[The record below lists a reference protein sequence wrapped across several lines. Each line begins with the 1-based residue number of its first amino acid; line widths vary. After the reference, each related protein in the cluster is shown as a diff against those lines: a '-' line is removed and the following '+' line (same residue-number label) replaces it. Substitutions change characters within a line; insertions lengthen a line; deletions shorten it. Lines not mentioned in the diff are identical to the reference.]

1 MLKVAKKPVAA
12 MIGSTFVATLG
23 LSSVAYAD
31 TNLFTANELEGGYQ
45 LAAADAEGKCGEGK
59 CGSETESKD
68 SEGKCGE
75 GKCGADT
82 ENKDSEGKC
91 GTDTEEKDSEGKCG
105 EGKCGS
111 A

>member
-12 MIGSTFVATLG
+12 LIGSTFVATLG

-31 TNLFTANELEGGYQ
+31 TNPFTLNELEGGYQ
-45 LAAADAEGKCGEGK
+45 LAAADAEGKCGEAK
-59 CGSETESKD
+59 CGADADSKD
-68 SEGKCGE
+68 SEGKCGA
-75 GKCGADT
+75 GA
-82 ENKDSEGKC
+82 
-91 GTDTEEKDSEGKCG
+91 EEKGAEGKCG

>member
-12 MIGSTFVATLG
+12 LIGSTFVATLA

-31 TNLFTANELEGGYQ
+31 TSPFTLNELEGGYQ
-45 LAAADAEGKCGEGK
+45 LAAADAEGKCGEAK
-59 CGSETESKD
+59 CGAETDSKD
-68 SEGKCGE
+68 SEGKCGA
-75 GKCGADT
+75 GA
-82 ENKDSEGKC
+82 
-91 GTDTEEKDSEGKCG
+91 EEKGAEGKCG